1 LTQELV
7 EKLDLYL
14 YQKVGHEWRVIETNW
29 EKVRDGLVD
38 NLVNGGHPY
47 IEVVDGDYR
56 GSGELLLKH
65 RYEGKE
71 LDITYLE
78 KTLPYVYL
86 LWGRP
91 VHIETIIEAKEVIFS
106 YDGKKNK
113 RQLL

>member
-1 LTQELV
+1 VNEGNEQLLAKGLSWPGRACWAPDDSSILFVKRVAQQE
-7 EKLDLYL
+7 
-14 YQKVGHEWRVIETNW
+14 Q
-29 EKVRDGLVD
+29 
-38 NLVNGGHPY
+38 
-47 IEVVDGDYR
+47 
-56 GSGELLLKH
+56 LKH

-71 LDITYLE
+71 LDISYLE

-113 RQLL
+113 RRLIES